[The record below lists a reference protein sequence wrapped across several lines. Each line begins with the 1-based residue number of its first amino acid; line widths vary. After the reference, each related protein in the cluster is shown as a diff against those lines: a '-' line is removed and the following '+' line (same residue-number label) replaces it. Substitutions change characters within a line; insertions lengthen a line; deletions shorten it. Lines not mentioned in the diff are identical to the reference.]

1 MINLLLRL
9 LLTVVALKGADILI
23 PGFNFHGGFLT
34 LCWFS
39 IVLGL
44 LNWILKPILVFF
56 SFPLLILTI
65 GIFYFV
71 LNALLLYVT
80 SLILP
85 GVLTGTIW
93 GFLMGGFL
101 VTVFQWLL
109 TVLFR
114 VRKHD

>member
-1 MINLLLRL
+1 MVNLLLRL
-9 LLTVVALKGADILI
+9 LVTVAALKGADILL

-34 LCWFS
+34 LCWFG

-71 LNALLLYVT
+71 LNSLLLYLT
-80 SLILP
+80 SILLP
-85 GVLTGTIW
+85 GVLTGTTW
-93 GFLMGGFL
+93 GFLLGGFL
-101 VTVFQWLL
+101 VTVFHWFL
-109 TVLFR
+109 TVVFR
-114 VRKHD
+114 VRTDD

>member
-1 MINLLLRL
+1 MNLLLRL
-9 LLTVVALKGADILI
+9 LLTVAALKGADILL

-44 LNWILKPILVFF
+44 LNWILKPVLVFF
-56 SFPLLILTI
+56 SFPLLVVTI

-71 LNALLLYVT
+71 LNALLLYAT

-85 GVLTGTIW
+85 GVLTGTTW
-93 GFLMGGFL
+93 GFLLAGFL
-101 VTVFQWLL
+101 VTVFHWLL

-114 VRKHD
+114 IRKYD